1 MGRIAHELVSH
12 HLNRFPKERDLLV
25 AFLANFDVTWAQR
38 HTARNTSFS
47 AYFLKPEQTIVDQF
61 GIEAEILLVLSDFRD
76 LQPRTMQ
83 AIDEFLSRPPALGR
97 VDQTTFFVVSP
108 DPQLANWIASYVAL
122 NPQSRVTIAITESE
136 LRSAKD
142 SWFIRSAL
150 SRQLYS
156 RDLFADQLPLRSDT
170 FFFGRDKVAAELAA
184 SAKLCQNRG
193 LFGLRKTGKTSLL
206 FKVQRMLK
214 QEGVQSLYYDCK
226 DPAIRSQT
234 WSEFL
239 ATIISGLKA
248 KPGMQAPGKDEH
260 ISSRFKKWLG
270 QYASDQKLVIIFDE
284 IEFISHL
291 AKLDEHW
298 KRDFVPFWQ
307 TLWTTQSEHRNVSY
321 IIAGVN
327 PTVSE
332 IATVDGVQ
340 NPVFGIVTP
349 KFLTGLDEPD
359 VRQMLGKFGKRMGLR
374 FHHDAAVYMYR
385 RYGGHPLLT
394 RMAGSFVNSEMQ
406 SRDVARPVTV
416 TRDYLIETEHDREQ
430 ELLYYCPHVVSELK
444 EFYPDE
450 YEMLEWLA
458 TGNEADFYEFADG
471 GSAVKHLKS
480 YGLIDPASGALPK
493 IEIPI
498 LERYVLWERKKRDR
512 RSRDIYIVPAGSRE
526 NWLRNR
532 LNRVGAD
539 LRRLERV
546 GSKQGKIRLYGENG
560 FPEAERF
567 FGLPL
572 VHDHETFQAFVNVCN
587 RCFVE
592 PIEQLGKSLNKRNYF
607 WEELKADYPDL
618 WHALLR
624 VKLYRH
630 EAMHLELTDR
640 VREQLAEMKAH
651 DFKGKAEASVH
662 EKDFF
667 RQQKILNGLFTSIML
682 ELDRLV

>member
-1 MGRIAHELVSH
+1 VGRIAHELVSH

-25 AFLANFDVTWAQR
+25 PFLTNFDVTWAQR
-38 HTARNTSFS
+38 HTAKNTSFS
-47 AYFLKPEQTIVDQF
+47 AYFLRPEQTIVDQF
-61 GIEAEILLVLSDFRD
+61 GIDAEVLLVISDFRD

-83 AIDEFLSRPPALGR
+83 AIDEFLSRAPALGR

-122 NPQSRVTIAITESE
+122 NPQSRVTIAISEAE
-136 LRSAKD
+136 LRAAKD

-156 RDLFADQLPLRSDT
+156 RDLFADQLPLRTDT

-214 QEGVQSLYYDCK
+214 QEGIQSLYYDCK

-239 ATIISGLKA
+239 AKIISDVKA
-248 KPGMQAPGKDEH
+248 KPGMKVSGKEEH
-260 ISSRFKKWLG
+260 ISSRFKSWLG
-270 QYASDQKLVIIFDE
+270 QYAAEDKIVIIFDE
-284 IEFISHL
+284 IEFISPL

-298 KRDFVPFWQ
+298 KHDFVPFWQ

-321 IIAGVN
+321 VIAGVN

-374 FHHDAAVYMYR
+374 FDHDAALYMYR

-394 RMAGSFVNSEMQ
+394 RMAGSYVNSEMQ
-406 SRDVARPVTV
+406 SRNVTRPVTV
-416 TRDYLIETEHDREQ
+416 TRDYLAKTAPDREQ
-430 ELLYYCPHVVSELK
+430 ELLYYCPHVVSELV

-458 TGNEADFYEFADG
+458 TGNEADFYEFAEA
-471 GSAVKHLKS
+471 GSAVRHLKS
-480 YGLIDPASGALPK
+480 YGLIDPTVGALPK

-498 LERYVLWERKKRDR
+498 LERYVLSERKKRDR
-512 RSRDIYIVPAGSRE
+512 TSKDIYIVPAASRE

-539 LRRLERV
+539 LRRLEKV
-546 GSKQGKIRLYGENG
+546 GSRKGKLKLYGDNG

-567 FGLPL
+567 FGLP
-572 VHDHETFQAFVNVCN
+572 VVQDNQSFQTFVNVCN

-592 PIEQLGKSLNKRNYF
+592 PIEQVGRTLNKRNYF
-607 WEELKADYPDL
+607 WDDLKADYPDL
-618 WHALLR
+618 WYALLR

-630 EAMHLELTDR
+630 EAMHLDLTDR
-640 VREQLAEMKAH
+640 TRELLASLKAE
-651 DFKGKAEASVH
+651 DFKGKPEASLP

-667 RQQKILNGLFTSIML
+667 LQQKVLDGLFTSTML